1 MGQARL
7 GMAFPSLGCQD
18 PNKIYDAALLSAE
31 PIGHHSP
38 ARPHTYIH
46 TLTHT
51 HIHAENRHFF
61 LKFILPGMICEAS
74 WGLVYYYTT
83 VHTLYII

>member
-18 PNKIYDAALLSAE
+18 LNKIYDAALLSAE

-38 ARPHTYIH
+38 A
-46 TLTHT
+46 HT
-51 HIHAENRHFF
+51 HIDTHTRGKETF
-61 LKFILPGMICEAS
+61 LP
-74 WGLVYYYTT
+74 
-83 VHTLYII
+83 